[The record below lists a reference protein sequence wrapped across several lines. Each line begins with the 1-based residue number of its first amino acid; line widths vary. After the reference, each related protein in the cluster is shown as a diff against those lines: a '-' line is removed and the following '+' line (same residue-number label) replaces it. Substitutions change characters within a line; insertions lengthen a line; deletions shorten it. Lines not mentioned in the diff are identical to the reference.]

1 MVRFFVENKS
11 AKQES
16 DSGSDDAAP
25 LASYRQRGSNTRAP
39 PGHHQ
44 APPGPTEAEYLERY
58 LAGRNNHLKVD
69 KKTKQLSKTKGGDQK
84 EDMANA
90 TKTDDVNTT
99 ALLRQLN
106 AEKKKRE
113 VLLADTKYN
122 VLQKKLETEREEME
136 LTKDEHRKMEAEWTK
151 TLKTSEAEKNALIA
165 TLEAEKKMRQI
176 LEAQQIDQV
185 SKLLLKDRMHV
196 TQLYPKYRQLRPIL
210 SPN

>member
-1 MVRFFVENKS
+1 MTR
-11 AKQES
+11 KQ
-16 DSGSDDAAP
+16 
-25 LASYRQRGSNTRAP
+25 
-39 PGHHQ
+39 
-44 APPGPTEAEYLERY
+44 
-58 LAGRNNHLKVD
+58 K
-69 KKTKQLSKTKGGDQK
+69 LSKTKGGDQK

-99 ALLRQLN
+99 ALLQQLN

-113 VLLADTKYN
+113 VLADTKYN

-136 LTKDEHRKMEAEWTK
+136 LTKDEHRKMEAKWKK
-151 TLKTSEAEKNALIA
+151 TLETSEAEKNALIA